1 MEGNTIPFVVK
12 LKEYIDQRNSKI
24 SEKKAVIADLRSQ
37 LQSKNGEISKLQEEY
52 KQTFDDKLF
61 EKLIQYKKDVDDI
74 QSNINKISQIVSLM
88 NKGQFEYAPQKIE
101 KEIDSY
107 IEKAK
112 IEELKQAVFTAKKK
126 YIKAFSNYE
135 NKLNEIDS
143 VINSMNVLSENISID
158 TRKYLRDSMMRKY
171 QGKFHYTD
179 EMYDKNNSEI
189 EPILMGI
196 RSLSYDISMGNNLY
210 NIMHDEVQKNHFY
223 DGRWI

>member
-24 SEKKAVIADLRSQ
+24 SEKKAVISDLKSQ

-52 KQTFDDKLF
+52 KQNFDDKLF
-61 EKLIQYKKDVDDI
+61 EKLVQYKKDADGI
-74 QSNINKISQIVSLM
+74 QDNINKISEIVSLM
-88 NKGQFEYAPQKIE
+88 STGEFQYESQQIQ

-112 IEELKQAVFTAKKK
+112 IEDLKQAVVTAKEN

-135 NKLNEIDS
+135 DKLNEIDS
-143 VINSMNVLSENISID
+143 VINSMNVLRENISID

-189 EPILMGI
+189 EPILRQI
-196 RSLSYDISMGNNLY
+196 RSLSYDIYSGNYLY
-210 NIMHDEVQKNHFY
+210 NTRSDY
-223 DGRWI
+223 